1 MDTKGHKMLKG
12 DFTPQ
17 ARVRQHH
24 KDVALIL
31 KYAEKAGQE
40 LPLSNVHIDVLNKSI
55 AAGDADL
62 DNSAIIKEIRRRNTP
77 LK

>member
-1 MDTKGHKMLKG
+1 MDTKGEKMLKG

-31 KYAEKAGQE
+31 KYAERAGQD
-40 LPLSNVHIDVLNKSI
+40 LPLSKAHLGVLEKSI

-62 DNSAIIKEIRRRNTP
+62 DNSAIIKEIRRRGTSS
-77 LK
+77 K